1 MVDQSKNNQ
10 EAARAWFGKGDSDLR
25 SARALLA
32 LDPPE
37 SEAVA
42 FHCQQAAEKYL
53 KGLLAYHGDQPP
65 RTHDLSALL
74 DLLISYAQKL
84 EQLRGAAQFLTPFA
98 VEGRYPFVGEPL
110 TEKEAEQAI
119 QHAQN
124 VCNYVK
130 MLISAEPTEGEEG

>member
-1 MVDQSKNNQ
+1 MVKQSKSNR
-10 EAARAWFGKGDSDLR
+10 EAARAWFEKGDSDLR

-37 SEAVA
+37 TEVVA

-53 KGLLAYHGDQPP
+53 KGLLAYHGAQPP

-74 DLLISYAQKL
+74 DLLIPDAQKL

-110 TEKEAEQAI
+110 TKEEAEQAI
-119 QHAQN
+119 RHAQN
-124 VCNYVK
+124 ICNYVTT
-130 MLISAEPTEGEEG
+130 LVSAEPTEGEEE